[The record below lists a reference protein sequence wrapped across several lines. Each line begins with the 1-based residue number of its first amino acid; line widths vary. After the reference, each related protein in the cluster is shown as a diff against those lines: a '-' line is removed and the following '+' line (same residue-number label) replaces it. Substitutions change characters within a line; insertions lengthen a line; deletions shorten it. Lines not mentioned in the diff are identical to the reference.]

1 MIDRNELKAKIES
14 LTNEQAAIVY
24 GAFTKIQKKNHTTVD
39 ELPEELLSLS
49 LEEKL
54 ELLRMLE
61 GNHIPAAK
69 YKAAGR

>member
-1 MIDRNELKAKIES
+1 MIDRNEQKAQIER
-14 LTNEQAAIVY
+14 LPEVEE
-24 GAFTKIQKKNHTTVD
+24 F
-39 ELPEELLSLS
+39 PEELLSLS

-69 YKAAGR
+69 YKAAER